1 MTFVIIILSAAVIL
15 ISLVSAGIIGKKNR
29 DIREL
34 DLRLEAIQREKD
46 RILNQNTDM
55 EERLLISQMKPHFFY
70 NTLNAIYYLCKRD
83 PLAAQNAINSFSEY
97 MRENLESLENSDPI
111 GIEKEL
117 EIVRHYLDLE
127 RLRLNDELIVEYDIQ
142 AKDFKVP
149 PLSVETL
156 AENAVKHGIGKSES
170 GGRLLISTKREKD
183 SYIICVKDDGAG
195 FDENDLA
202 ENERDERSHIGLSNL
217 KKRLESAC
225 LGRLEIESK
234 KGKGTLAV
242 IRIPALNQGPLP
254 DDTGDKE

>member
-1 MTFVIIILSAAVIL
+1 MTLLIIILSVAVII
-15 ISLVSAGIIGKKNR
+15 ISLVSVRIISQKNR

-34 DLRLEAIQREKD
+34 EDGLDLIKKENS
-46 RILNQNTDM
+46 RISKQNSDM

-70 NTLNAIYYLCKRD
+70 NSLNAIYYLCKRD
-83 PLAAQNAINSFSEY
+83 PIAAQNAINSFSEY

-142 AKDFKVP
+142 ARDFKVP

-183 SYIICVKDDGAG
+183 SYIISVKDDGAG
-195 FDENDLA
+195 FDKSDLA

-217 KKRLESAC
+217 RKRLESAC
-225 LGRLEIESK
+225 SGQLEIESK
-234 KGKGTLAV
+234 KGKGTVAV
-242 IRIPALNQGPLP
+242 IRIPALNLKSLP
-254 DDTGDKE
+254 DDTGEKE